1 MSENDAETMD
11 FSRRDYGLP
20 WRSWLAHSSY
30 GESQA
35 RVPGSSPGGRGSIRF
50 LRLSLPPFMLF
61 APLTSLHNTPPE
73 LLAVLRLER
82 YK

>member
-1 MSENDAETMD
+1 
-11 FSRRDYGLP
+11 
-20 WRSWLAHSSY
+20 
-30 GESQA
+30 
-35 RVPGSSPGGRGSIRF
+35 